1 MIKQKVRLDKVC
13 RITMGQAPSGDSYNF
28 DGQGLALIAGAGDF
42 GKTTPEPK
50 KFTTEAGKKSE
61 KGEIILCIRATIG
74 DLNWSEKEYCLGRG
88 VAGLFGLPDKLDQNF
103 LWHWLKNN
111 AALLKSKGKGATF
124 LQVTKED
131 ISSLEI
137 ILPPLEEQR
146 RIASILD
153 KADAIRQKRQQA
165 IAKLDELLQAT
176 FIDIFGDPVSNPKKL
191 KLHKLSEIGTISTG
205 NTPSRADED
214 NYGSFIEWIKSDNLN
229 HDFDI
234 ATKASEYLSEKG
246 KQKGRVVPAGSI
258 LVTCIAGSL
267 SCIGNLAIV
276 EREVT
281 FNQQIN
287 AITPNEDIQTEYLYY
302 LLKVSKPIIQSFST
316 NSMKGMISKSTF
328 SQIELPIAP
337 SEQQTKFV
345 NIFNKFYDLKNKS
358 NKELLE
364 LDNLFSAL
372 QQKAFSGTL

>member
-74 DLNWSEKEYCLGRG
+74 DLNWSDKEYCLGRG